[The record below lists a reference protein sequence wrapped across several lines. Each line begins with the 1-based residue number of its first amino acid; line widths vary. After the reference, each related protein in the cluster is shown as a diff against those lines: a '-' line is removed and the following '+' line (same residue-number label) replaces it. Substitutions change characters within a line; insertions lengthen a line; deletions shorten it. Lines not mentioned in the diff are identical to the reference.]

1 MPNLLRLALR
11 NLFAHWERALLL
23 LTVTAGASA
32 VLVLSLAL
40 SAGVA
45 SAQREAITTFLSGEL
60 NVGGFFKVHP
70 DSIAPVMGDAGR
82 VREVVAPLVP
92 AGCHLRE
99 RGRSRATAGVAL
111 RRFSSYM
118 VSVDV
123 AGERGALG
131 AFRVREG
138 ALDALARPRT
148 VALSATVAEAL
159 QVGRGGVATLF
170 AQPVGTLRRNA
181 LDVEVVAILED
192 AGLLGGSA
200 GILTSN
206 DTLREL
212 DGYRAGAAGVLQLVC
227 DGAEAQVE
235 DLDALGGTWREALRK
250 AGFEVLPALHQAYG
264 DKLAPMLR
272 EGWRGQR
279 LDVTTWQDES
289 AFLSFVTDGLGA
301 LTLLL
306 GLVVLGVVVVGL
318 FTALSVAVRERTRE
332 IGTLRAMGMQRPSV
346 VGLFMLEGLL
356 LGLLGSAGGAV
367 SALALCTL
375 LRDTVSLPGPLVTF
389 FFSTTLPLEP
399 GLGAA
404 VLAVGLV
411 TAAAGLAALVPAF
424 RAASLSPRSAM
435 ESL

>member
-1 MPNLLRLALR
+1 MLTLLQVALR
-11 NLFAHWERALLL
+11 NLFAHRERALLL
-23 LTVTAGASA
+23 LAVVAGASA
-32 VLVLSLAL
+32 VLVLTMAL
-40 SAGVA
+40 SAGV
-45 SAQREAITTFLSGEL
+45 SAAHREAITTYLSGEL
-60 NVGGFFKVHP
+60 NVGGYFKVHP
-70 DSIAPVMGDAGR
+70 DSIAPVMGDAGK
-82 VREVVAPLVP
+82 VREAVTPHVP

-99 RGRSRATAGVAL
+99 RGRGRATVGVAQ
-111 RRFSSYM
+111 RRFSSYL

-123 AGERGALG
+123 AGERGSLG
-131 AFRVREG
+131 AFRPNDGDLE
-138 ALDALARPRT
+138 ALARPRT
-148 VALSATVAEAL
+148 VALSTTVAGQL
-159 QVGRGGVATLF
+159 QVAKGDMATLF
-170 AQPVGTLRRNA
+170 AEPVGTLRRNA
-181 LDVEVVAILED
+181 LDVEVVAIVEN
-192 AGLLGGSA
+192 AGLLGGSS
-200 GILTSN
+200 GILLSN

-212 DGYRAGAAGVLQLVC
+212 EGYRTGSASVLQLVC
-227 DGAEAQVE
+227 ADGGAPAE
-235 DLDALGGTWREALRK
+235 DLDGLSGTWREALRK
-250 AGFEVLPALHQAYG
+250 AGFEVLPALHEAYG

-279 LDVTTWQDES
+279 VDVSTWKDES

-356 LGLLGSAGGAV
+356 LGLVGSVSGAV
-367 SALALCTL
+367 AALALCSV
-375 LRDTVSLPGPLVTF
+375 LRGSIALPGPLIDF

-411 TAAAGLAALVPAF
+411 TSAAGLAALVPAF

-435 ESL
+435 EAL

>member
-1 MPNLLRLALR
+1 MLTLLRMALR
-11 NLFAHWERALLL
+11 NLFAHRERALLL
-23 LTVTAGASA
+23 LTVVAGASA
-32 VLVLSLAL
+32 VLVLTMAL

-45 SAQREAITTFLSGEL
+45 SAHRDAITTYLSGEL
-60 NVGGFFKVHP
+60 NVGGYFKVHP

-82 VREVVAPLVP
+82 VREVVTPHVP
-92 AGCHLRE
+92 TGCHLRE
-99 RGRSRATAGVAL
+99 RGRGRATVGVAR
-111 RRFSSYM
+111 RRFSSYL

-123 AGERGALG
+123 AGERGGLG
-131 AFRVREG
+131 SFRVNDGDLE
-138 ALDALARPRT
+138 ALAKPRT
-148 VALSATVAEAL
+148 VALSTTVAGQL
-159 QVGRGGVATLF
+159 QVAKGDLATLF
-170 AQPVGTLRRNA
+170 AEPVGTLRRNA
-181 LDVEVVAILED
+181 LDVEVVAIMEN
-192 AGLLGGSA
+192 AGLLGGSS
-200 GILTSN
+200 GILVSN

-212 DGYRAGAAGVLQLVC
+212 EGYRPGAASVLQLVC
-227 DGAEAQVE
+227 AGGGSGLE
-235 DLDALGGTWREALRK
+235 DVDALGGTWREALRK
-250 AGFEVLPALHQAYG
+250 AGFEVLPALHEAYG
-264 DKLAPMLR
+264 DKLVPMLR

-279 LDVTTWQDES
+279 LDVSTWEDES

-306 GLVVLGVVVVGL
+306 GFVVLGVVVVGL

-356 LGLLGSAGGAV
+356 LGLVGSVSGAV
-367 SALALCTL
+367 AALALCSL
-375 LRDTVSLPGPLVTF
+375 LRGTVALPGPLIDL

-411 TAAAGLAALVPAF
+411 TSAAGLAALVPAF

-435 ESL
+435 EAL